1 MSFLKDSS
9 LLHREAFVN
18 NEWIAAG
25 SARSFPVKNPA
36 DNEILA
42 QVADCGVAETRR
54 AVAAAEAALPGWRAK
69 TAASRARILRRWH
82 DLILENAED
91 LALLMTLEQ
100 GKPLAESR
108 GEVRYGATFIEWF
121 AEEGK
126 RAYGDVIPPHQAG
139 LRLLVTRQPV
149 GVVAAITPWN
159 FPNAMITRKVA
170 PALAAGCTVVLKPS
184 EETPLSA
191 LALAELALRA
201 GFPPG
206 VLNIVTGL
214 DAPAI
219 GRELTDSPVV
229 RKLSFTGSTEVGKL
243 LMRQCAGTVKKI
255 SLELGGNAP
264 FIVFDDADL
273 DAAVEGA
280 IASKYRNA
288 GQTCV
293 CANRIFVQSAVY
305 EPFLEKFILAVQK
318 QKVGPGTEQGVSIG
332 PLINAEALEKVTR
345 LVGDASGKGAR
356 VLTGGHPMQGT
367 FYEPTVLADVDAKMD
382 IMHEEIFGPVAPV
395 TRFDTEEDAVRMA
408 NDTPYGL
415 AAYFYGRD
423 VGRVFRVAEALDYGM
438 VGVNTGLIATT
449 VAPFGG
455 MKESGIGREGSKYGL
470 EEFLEVKYVCLGGI

>member
-1 MSFLKDSS
+1 VD
-9 LLHREAFVN
+9 
-18 NEWIAAG
+18 
-25 SARSFPVKNPA
+25 
-36 DNEILA
+36 
-42 QVADCGVAETRR
+42 
-54 AVAAAEAALPGWRAK
+54 
-69 TAASRARILRRWH
+69 
-82 DLILENAED
+82 DLG
-91 LALLMTLEQ
+91 LLMTMEQ
-100 GKPLAESR
+100 GKPLPEAM
-108 GEVRYGATFIEWF
+108 GEVRYGASFIEWF

-126 RAYGDVIPPHQAG
+126 RAYGDIIPPHVPG
-139 LRLLVTRQPV
+139 VRLLVTKEPI

-191 LALAELALRA
+191 LALAELAARA
-201 GFPPG
+201 GFPAG
-206 VLNIVTGL
+206 VFNIVTGT
-214 DAPAI
+214 DAPTI
-219 GRELTDSPVV
+219 GKTMTDSPVV

-243 LMRQCAGTVKKI
+243 LMRQCADTVKKI

-280 IASKYRNA
+280 IISKYRNA

-293 CANRIFVQSAVY
+293 CANRLFVQNGVY
-305 EPFLEKFILAVQK
+305 EQFLEKFTAAVLK
-318 QKVGPGTEQGVSIG
+318 QKVGIGTEQGVNIG
-332 PLINAEALEKVTR
+332 PLINTEALEKVKR
-345 LVGDASGKGAR
+345 LVNDATHKGAR
-356 VLTGGHPMQGT
+356 VITGGGALEGT
-367 FYEPTVLADVDAKMD
+367 FFQPTILADVETSMD

-395 TRFDTEEDAVRMA
+395 TRFSTDEEVVTMA

-423 VGRVFRVAEALDYGM
+423 IGRVFRVAEALEYGM

-455 MKESGIGREGSKYGL
+455 MKESGIGREGSKYGI
-470 EEFLEVKYVCLGGI
+470 EDFLEMKYICLGGI